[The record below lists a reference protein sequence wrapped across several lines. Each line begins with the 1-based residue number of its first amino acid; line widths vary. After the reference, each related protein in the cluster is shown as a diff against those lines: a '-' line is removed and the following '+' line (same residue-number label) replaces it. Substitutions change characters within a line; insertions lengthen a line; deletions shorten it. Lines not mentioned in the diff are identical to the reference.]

1 MGNTNQELL
10 TAEEHALVDDAG
22 RLYTRITES
31 FGDGKHKEIDL
42 IEIRLHIHAIQHAT
56 MANAPARAYPD
67 RYRLRGQAG
76 AHEAK

>member
-10 TAEEHALVDDAG
+10 TAEEHDLVDDAG

-42 IEIRLHIHAIQHAT
+42 IEI
-56 MANAPARAYPD
+56 
-67 RYRLRGQAG
+67 
-76 AHEAK
+76 